1 MSAFGRAPPVEFAPL
16 FRRSG
21 QLALTDFPTVRLTA
35 PPRPGWRRIAVHGVV
50 RTTIALLVLT
60 IGVSTGPFSFAQSR
74 AVDPPRQ
81 EVGAPPQQFAF
92 WRAGQADVAH
102 WVVVG
107 DSTGPGGTTIE
118 RSDTDRSVH
127 NALAVYT
134 AVSARNAR
142 IRTHFKLIAGSTPSA
157 GLALRVTGPDDYY
170 LVRASEDEQ
179 RVSLF
184 HVVSEVSEEI
194 AGVDADI
201 TRDHWQTLEVTA
213 RDNEFTIW
221 LDDQV
226 VLTVFDDSKLGAGQ
240 FGIWTERDDVTRFNQ
255 VEISPLP
262 SGYERFDLQDR
273 SGG

>member
-1 MSAFGRAPPVEFAPL
+1 MSE
-16 FRRSG
+16 
-21 QLALTDFPTVRLTA
+21 
-35 PPRPGWRRIAVHGVV
+35 
-50 RTTIALLVLT
+50 
-60 IGVSTGPFSFAQSR
+60 GPFSFAQSGS
-74 AVDPPRQ
+74 VDPSRR
-81 EVGAPPQQFAF
+81 EIGAPPQQFAF

-102 WVVVG
+102 WLVVD
-107 DSTGPGGTTIE
+107 DSTGPFGTAIE
-118 RSDTDRSVH
+118 RSDKDRSVH

-142 IRTHFKLIAGSTPSA
+142 IRTHFKLISGSTPSA

-184 HVVSEVSEEI
+184 HVVGGASEEI

-201 TRDHWQTLEVTA
+201 TLDHWQTLEATV

-226 VLTVFDDSKLGAGQ
+226 VLTVFDDGKLGAGQ

-255 VEISPLP
+255 VEISPLS
-262 SGYERFDLQDR
+262 SGYERFDLQGR

>member
-1 MSAFGRAPPVEFAPL
+1 MSAFRPIPPVEFARL
-16 FRRSG
+16 IHRSG
-21 QLALTDFPTVRLTA
+21 QLAPADFPIVRLAA
-35 PPRPGWRRIAVHGVV
+35 PPPRGRRRIAARTV

-60 IGVSTGPFSFAQSR
+60 IAVTAGPFSFAQSR
-74 AVDPPRQ
+74 SVDPSRQ
-81 EVGAPPQQFAF
+81 EIGAPPQQFAF
-92 WRAGQADVAH
+92 WRGGQADVAH

-107 DSTGPGGTTIE
+107 ESMGPGGTAIE

-142 IRTHFKLIAGSTPSA
+142 VRTRFKLIAGSSPSA

-184 HVVSEVSEEI
+184 RVVGEASEEI

-213 RDNEFTIW
+213 RGNEFSIW
-221 LDDQV
+221 LDDQW
-226 VLTVFDDSKLGAGQ
+226 VLTVFDDGKLSAGQ
-240 FGIWTERDDVTRFNQ
+240 FGIWTERDDATRFNQ

-262 SGYERFDLQDR
+262 TGYERFDLQGR